1 MFSVRLLTHVLVV
14 KPVRLIKN
22 RPVFL
27 QLKRSLTLSAMATQ
41 HKDVS
46 SLTNDKGEF
55 VRNASSFRNQI
66 EGEKC
71 FTGWPWTLSNKFWAG
86 LHRLP

>member
-14 KPVRLIKN
+14 KSFRLIKN

-27 QLKRSLTLSAMATQ
+27 QLKRSLTLLAMATQ

-46 SLTNDKGEF
+46 SPTNDKGEF
-55 VRNASSFRNQI
+55 VRKAPSFRNQI

-71 FTGWPWTLSNKFWAG
+71 FTG
-86 LHRLP
+86 